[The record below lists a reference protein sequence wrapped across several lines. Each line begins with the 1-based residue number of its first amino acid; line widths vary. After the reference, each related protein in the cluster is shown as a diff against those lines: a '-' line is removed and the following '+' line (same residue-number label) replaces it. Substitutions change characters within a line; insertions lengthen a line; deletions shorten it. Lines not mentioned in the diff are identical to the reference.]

1 MLILLSIYL
10 QFCLNCVHSQFE
22 IVKTTASKRR
32 RALLKLPGRVIS
44 SALLSAF
51 TPPMT
56 FLKVDP
62 LVLSKSNP
70 SSHPPR

>member
-32 RALLKLPGRVIS
+32 KALLKLPGRVIS
-44 SALLSAF
+44 GVLLSAF
-51 TPPMT
+51 YSTNDILESGSTSAVKEQSLFPP
-56 FLKVDP
+56 
-62 LVLSKSNP
+62 S
-70 SSHPPR
+70 

>member
-32 RALLKLPGRVIS
+32 RALLNTRS
-44 SALLSAF
+44 SDLQCPVVGLYSTNDILESGSTSAVKEQSLF
-51 TPPMT
+51 PP
-56 FLKVDP
+56 
-62 LVLSKSNP
+62 S
-70 SSHPPR
+70 